1 MEGDIE
7 IVADGGGLTP
17 GTDHVRV
24 AGPYGEGAVT
34 PEDQWD

>member
-17 GTDHVRV
+17 GTYDVRV

-34 PEDQWD
+34 PEDKVD